1 MEAKTII
8 SPLAFCVI
16 YQSEDR
22 AQQVEKAVVNL
33 GFNNLG
39 AMSLNSVN
47 ASSIPQSV
55 QLIILVV
62 DQVDDSVLTVIEQLS
77 TRQTFAVTI
86 FSDKKTTI
94 SPGHLAVRGVNCVIE
109 EVLPID
115 RLGSIL
121 SNAHARFLVLNK
133 LKKDLDKT
141 KQKLGSVKTVE
152 QAKLSLMR
160 ANNMSEDEAY
170 QLIRKTAMNNSQTI
184 EDVARNIIALE
195 QVLVSHEK

>member
-16 YQSEDR
+16 YQS
-22 AQQVEKAVVNL
+22 
-33 GFNNLG
+33 
-39 AMSLNSVN
+39 
-47 ASSIPQSV
+47 
-55 QLIILVV
+55 
-62 DQVDDSVLTVIEQLS
+62 
-77 TRQTFAVTI
+77 
-86 FSDKKTTI
+86 
-94 SPGHLAVRGVNCVIE
+94 
-109 EVLPID
+109 PID

-160 ANNMSEDEAY
+160 AKNMSEDEAY
-170 QLIRKTAMNNSQTI
+170 QLIRKTAMNNSQKI
-184 EDVARNIIALE
+184 EDVAMNIIALE

>member
-16 YQSEDR
+16 YQSENR

-39 AMSLNSVN
+39 AMSLSSVN

-55 QLIILVV
+55 QLIIFVV

-77 TRQTFAVTI
+77 TKQTFAVTI
-86 FSDKKTTI
+86 FSDTKTTI
-94 SPGHLAVRGVNCVIE
+94 SPGHLAVLGVNCVIE

-160 ANNMSEDEAY
+160 AKNMSEDEAY
-170 QLIRKTAMNNSQTI
+170 QLIRKTAMNNSQKI
-184 EDVARNIIALE
+184 EDVAMNIIALE

>member
-16 YQSEDR
+16 YQSENR

-39 AMSLNSVN
+39 AMSLSSVN

-55 QLIILVV
+55 QLIIFVV

-86 FSDKKTTI
+86 FSDTKTTI
-94 SPGHLAVRGVNCVIE
+94 SPGHLAVLGVNCVIE

-141 KQKLGSVKTVE
+141 KQKH
-152 QAKLSLMR
+152 
-160 ANNMSEDEAY
+160 
-170 QLIRKTAMNNSQTI
+170 TAQ
-184 EDVARNIIALE
+184 RFG
-195 QVLVSHEK
+195 LVVN